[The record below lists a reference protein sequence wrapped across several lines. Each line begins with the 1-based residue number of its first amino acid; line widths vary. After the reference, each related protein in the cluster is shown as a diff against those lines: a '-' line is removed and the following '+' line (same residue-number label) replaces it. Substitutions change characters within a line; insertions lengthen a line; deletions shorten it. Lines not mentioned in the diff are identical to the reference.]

1 MNGRERGRESTVLI
15 KWDNLS
21 LKLIWITIKLKIEI
35 KVYVATIW
43 SLYML
48 REWENYWE
56 EEGL

>member
-43 SLYML
+43 SLYMT
-48 REWENYWE
+48 REWENCWE